1 MNGMIFAAG
10 LGTRL
15 APLTLSK
22 PKALVE
28 VGGEPLLSRAINHLA
43 QAGVDHIVVNVHH
56 FANQVIDYVDT
67 HRADWN
73 AEIVISDES
82 DLLLDTGGGLFKAL
96 PLFPDDGPIVIGNA
110 DVVCDAPLAQLI
122 ETHNLRGWD
131 ATLMTSPRNSTRHL
145 LFDSGDRLCGWEDV
159 KNGKHREARLAEVA
173 YREAFNGFHV
183 IEQRIIRSFFAAG
196 DAVRPLPIINAYL
209 DRADDFVIGRSP
221 IPDGCYWFDV
231 GTVEKLAV
239 AEGFLSRQ

>member
-28 VGGEPLLSRAINHLA
+28 VGGEPLLSRAINHMA
-43 QAGVDHIVVNVHH
+43 QAGVGHIVVNVHH
-56 FANQVIDYVDT
+56 FASQVVDYVES

-96 PLFPDDGPIVIGNA
+96 PLFPDDGPVVIGNA
-110 DVVCDAPLAQLI
+110 DVVCDAPLSELMEAHLS
-122 ETHNLRGWD
+122 HGWD
-131 ATLMTSPRNSTRHL
+131 ATLMTSPRSSTRHL
-145 LFDSGDRLCGWEDV
+145 LFDSESRLCGWEDV
-159 KNGKHREARLAEVA
+159 KNDKHREARPATVA

-183 IEQRIIRSFFAAG
+183 VEQRLVRSFFAEGA
-196 DAVRPLPIINAYL
+196 AVRPLPIINAYL
-209 DRADDFVIGRSP
+209 DLAGDFMIGRSP
-221 IPDGCYWFDV
+221 IPEGRYWFDV

-239 AEGFLSRQ
+239 AEDFLSRQ

>member
-28 VGGEPLLSRAINHLA
+28 VGGEPLLSRAINHLVE
-43 QAGVDHIVVNVHH
+43 AGVNHIVVNVHH
-56 FANQVIDYVDT
+56 FAGQIIDYVDS
-67 HRADWN
+67 HRCDWS

-96 PLFPDDGPIVIGNA
+96 PLFPDDSPIVIGNA
-110 DVVCDAPLAQLI
+110 DVVCDAPLSQLI
-122 ETHNLRGWD
+122 ETHKFRCWD
-131 ATLMTSPRNSTRHL
+131 ATLMTSPRHSTRHL
-145 LFDSGDRLCGWEDV
+145 LFDGGDRLCGWEDV
-159 KNGKHREARLAEVA
+159 KNEKHREARPATVA

-183 IEQRIIRSFFAAG
+183 VEQRLVRSFFSA
-196 DAVRPLPIINAYL
+196 DSEVSPLPIINAYL
-209 DRADDFVIGRSP
+209 DRAADFIIGRSP
-221 IPDGCYWFDV
+221 IPEGRYWFDV

-239 AEGFLSRQ
+239 AEEFLSRQ